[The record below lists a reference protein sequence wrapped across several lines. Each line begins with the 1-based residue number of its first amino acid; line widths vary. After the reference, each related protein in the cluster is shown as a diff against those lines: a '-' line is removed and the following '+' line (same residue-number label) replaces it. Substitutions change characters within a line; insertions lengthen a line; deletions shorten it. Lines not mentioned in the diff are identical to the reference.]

1 MKRRC
6 ENPNMQNYKYYGAK
20 GVRVCDAWHDFP
32 TFKAWAE
39 SHGYVDG
46 LSIDRI
52 DSDGNYEPDNCRWI
66 TKSEN
71 SRLATEV
78 IIDVDGEKHNIK
90 GWAERL
96 GVSRRALQ
104 YHMAGRGLSIEDW
117 IRWRLY
123 RIPPVLDDEDS
134 NRGSRQWFGVWA
146 NAGKL
151 LETVISVDGVEGN
164 LYSWARLLG
173 TSAGTVAGHLNGRG
187 LPVDEWIRQ
196 RVRRPLLDE
205 AA

>member
-52 DSDGNYEPDNCRWI
+52 DSDGNYEPENCRWV
-66 TKSEN
+66 TRSEN
-71 SRLATEV
+71 SREAVQVV
-78 IIDVDGEKHNIK
+78 INVDGESHNISE
-90 GWAERL
+90 WAERL
-96 GVSRRALQ
+96 GVSRRAMH
-104 YHMAGRGLSIEDW
+104 Y
-117 IRWRLY
+117 
-123 RIPPVLDDEDS
+123 
-134 NRGSRQWFGVWA
+134 
-146 NAGKL
+146 
-151 LETVISVDGVEGN
+151 
-164 LYSWARLLG
+164 
-173 TSAGTVAGHLNGRG
+173 HLNGCG

>member
-1 MKRRC
+1 MRRTHLYCIWSSMKRRC
-6 ENPNMQNYKYYGAK
+6 ENPNMQNYKYYGAR

-71 SRLATEV
+71 TRSAVQV
-78 IIDVDGEKHNIK
+78 IIDVDGERHNISE
-90 GWAERL
+90 WAEKL
-96 GVSRRALQ
+96 GVSRWALH
-104 YHMAGRGLSIEDW
+104 YHREGHGLPLEDW

-123 RIPPVLDDEDS
+123 RIPPVLDDVDS
-134 NRGSRQWFGVWA
+134 NQ
-146 NAGKL
+146 K
-151 LETVISVDGVEGN
+151 
-164 LYSWARLLG
+164 
-173 TSAGTVAGHLNGRG
+173 TS
-187 LPVDEWIRQ
+187 Q
-196 RVRRPLLDE
+196 RVRRPLLDG